1 MLSTF
6 KSKMSRFKIVKL
18 IRSFLWVGFLWKKV
32 GFLWKKVGFLWK
44 AKFAKQGFTYIC
56 EGWGV

>member
-1 MLSTF
+1 MLSIF
-6 KSKMSRFKIVKL
+6 KSKKLSFKIVKL

-44 AKFAKQGFTYIC
+44 AKFAKQGFIYVLR
-56 EGWGV
+56 GWGV